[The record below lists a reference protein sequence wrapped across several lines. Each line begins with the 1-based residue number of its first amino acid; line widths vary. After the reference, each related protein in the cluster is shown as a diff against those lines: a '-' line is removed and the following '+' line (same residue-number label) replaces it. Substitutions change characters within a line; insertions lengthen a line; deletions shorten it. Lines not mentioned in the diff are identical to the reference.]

1 MLLIKEHKR
10 TARHKRLRKRILGT
24 SERLRLY
31 VHRSLKNMQ
40 AHIVDDTTGKV
51 LLGISTLD
59 KNLRNKAKY
68 GGNVQ
73 AAMLL
78 GETLALKAKEKGIKK
93 VAFDRGGY
101 VYHGRVKAFADA
113 ARKGGLEF

>member
-1 MLLIKEHKR
+1 
-10 TARHKRLRKRILGT
+10 
-24 SERLRLY
+24 
-31 VHRSLKNMQ
+31 MQ

-51 LLGISTLD
+51 LLGLSTLD
-59 KNLRNKAKY
+59 KSLRNKAKY

-73 AAMLL
+73 AAILL
-78 GETLALKAKEKGIKK
+78 GEALASKAKEKGIKK

>member
-1 MLLIKEHKR
+1 
-10 TARHKRLRKRILGT
+10 
-24 SERLRLY
+24 
-31 VHRSLKNMQ
+31 MQ